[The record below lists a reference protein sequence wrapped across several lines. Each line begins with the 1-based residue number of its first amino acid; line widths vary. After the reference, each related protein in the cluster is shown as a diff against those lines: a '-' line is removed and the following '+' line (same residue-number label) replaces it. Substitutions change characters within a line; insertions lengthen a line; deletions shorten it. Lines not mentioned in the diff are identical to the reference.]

1 MLTRRAFGMLP
12 AARALAAVDFPQWRG
27 PNRDGVV
34 GSVKLP
40 AAWPDKLT
48 RKWRMAVGEGHAS
61 PVMSGGRLYVFARQS
76 ENEILRAVEPA
87 TGKVIWTSSNA
98 APYTVNPAATKHRKG
113 PKSTPLVIG
122 GRVVALGISGILS
135 VHDAATGKVLW
146 RKEFG
151 KEFRETSP
159 LYGAAMSPIV
169 VDGLVI
175 AHVGGDGGGAL
186 TAFDLAAGAVR
197 WKWSEDGP
205 GYASPV
211 AVTVAGKRQVVT
223 QSEKSIV
230 SVDPKDGKVVWKIP
244 FTTPYAQNSVTP
256 LVFGDKLI
264 LSGLSNG
271 TMCVDSAGKVVWH
284 NKEVGMYMNSPVVA
298 GETIYGFTNRNRGQ
312 YFAMSARDGRLL
324 WSSEPRKGDNA
335 AILLAG
341 DLLFL
346 LNTDAELI
354 VAKASPASFQ
364 VVKTYAVAES
374 ETWAHPL
381 VLTEGIVVKDFE
393 ALTLW
398 TV

>member
-1 MLTRRAFGMLP
+1 MLP
-12 AARALAAVDFPQWRG
+12 VAGALAAVDFPQWRG

-61 PVMSGGRLYVFARQS
+61 PVLSAGRLYVFARQA
-76 ENEILRAVEPA
+76 ENEILRAVDPA
-87 TGKVIWTSSNA
+87 AGKVIWTSLNA

-113 PKSTPLVIG
+113 PKSTPVVIG
-122 GRVVALGISGILS
+122 GRVVTLGISGILS

-197 WKWSEDGP
+197 WRWAEDGP

-223 QSEKSIV
+223 QSEKNIV

-256 LVFGDKLI
+256 LVHGDKLI

-271 TMCVDSAGKVVWH
+271 TMCVDSEGKVVWH
-284 NKEVGMYMNSPVVA
+284 NKEVGMYMNSPVVG

-312 YFAMSARDGRLL
+312 YFAMSARDGKLL

-335 AILLAG
+335 AILLGG

-354 VAKASPASFQ
+354 VAKVSPTSFQ
-364 VVKTYAVAES
+364 AVKTYTVAES

-381 VLTEGIVVKDFE
+381 VLSEGIVIKDFE
-393 ALTLW
+393 SLTLW

>member
-1 MLTRRAFGMLP
+1 MAG
-12 AARALAAVDFPQWRG
+12 ALAAVDFPQWRG

-40 AAWPDKLT
+40 ASWPDKLT

-61 PVMSGGRLYVFARQS
+61 PVLSAGRLYVFARQA
-76 ENEILRAVEPA
+76 ENEILRAVDPA
-87 TGKVIWTSSNA
+87 AGKVIWTSLNA

-113 PKSTPLVIG
+113 PKSTPVVTG
-122 GRVVALGISGILS
+122 GRVVTLGISGILS
-135 VHDAATGKVLW
+135 VHDAATGKVFW

-197 WKWSEDGP
+197 WRWAEDGP

-223 QSEKSIV
+223 QSEKNIV

-256 LVFGDKLI
+256 LVHRDKLI

-271 TMCVDSAGKVVWH
+271 TMCVNPAGTVVWH
-284 NKEVGMYMNSPVVA
+284 NKEIGMYMNSPVMG

-312 YFAMSARDGRLL
+312 YFAMSARDGKLL

-354 VAKASPASFQ
+354 VAKVSPASFQ
-364 VVKTYAVAES
+364 VVKTYTVAES

-381 VLTEGIVVKDFE
+381 VLTEGIVIKDFE
-393 ALTLW
+393 SLTLW

>member
-1 MLTRRAFGMLP
+1 MLP
-12 AARALAAVDFPQWRG
+12 VAGALAAVDFPQWRG

-61 PVMSGGRLYVFARQS
+61 PVLSAGRLYVFARQG
-76 ENEILRAVEPA
+76 ENEILRAVDPA
-87 TGKVIWTSSNA
+87 AGKVVWTSSNA

-113 PKSTPLVIG
+113 PKSTPVVTG
-122 GRVVALGISGILS
+122 GRVVTLGISGILS

-197 WKWSEDGP
+197 WRWAEDGP
-205 GYASPV
+205 GYSSPV
-211 AVTVAGKRQVVT
+211 VVTVAGKRQVVT
-223 QSEKSIV
+223 QSEKNIV
-230 SVDPKDGKVVWKIP
+230 SVDPKDGKAAWKIP

-256 LVFGDKLI
+256 LVHGDKLI

-271 TMCVDSAGKVVWH
+271 TMCLRWRGQGRLAQQGNWNVYELARHAGRDDLRVHQSQPGPIFRHEHAGRQAAVVERTAQGRQCRDSAGRR
-284 NKEVGMYMNSPVVA
+284 SPVSL
-298 GETIYGFTNRNRGQ
+298 EYGR
-312 YFAMSARDGRLL
+312 
-324 WSSEPRKGDNA
+324 
-335 AILLAG
+335 
-341 DLLFL
+341 
-346 LNTDAELI
+346 
-354 VAKASPASFQ
+354 
-364 VVKTYAVAES
+364 
-374 ETWAHPL
+374 
-381 VLTEGIVVKDFE
+381 
-393 ALTLW
+393 
-398 TV
+398 

>member
-1 MLTRRAFGMLP
+1 MLP
-12 AARALAAVDFPQWRG
+12 VAGALAAVDFPQWRG

-61 PVMSGGRLYVFARQS
+61 PVLSAGRLYVFARQG
-76 ENEILRAVEPA
+76 ENEILRAVDPA
-87 TGKVIWTSSNA
+87 AGKVVWTSSNA

-113 PKSTPLVIG
+113 PKSTPVVTG
-122 GRVVALGISGILS
+122 GRVVTLGISGILS

-197 WKWSEDGP
+197 WRWAEDGP
-205 GYASPV
+205 GYSSPV
-211 AVTVAGKRQVVT
+211 VVTVAGKRQVVT
-223 QSEKSIV
+223 QSEKNIV
-230 SVDPKDGKVVWKIP
+230 SVDPKDGKAVWKIP

-256 LVFGDKLI
+256 LVHGDKLI

-271 TMCVDSAGKVVWH
+271 TMCLDGAGKVVWH
-284 NKEVGMYMNSPVVA
+284 NKEIGMYMNSPVMR

-312 YFAMSARDGRLL
+312 YFAMSTRDGKLL

-364 VVKTYAVAES
+364 TVKTYTVAES

-381 VLTEGIVVKDFE
+381 VLSEGIVIKDFE
-393 ALTLW
+393 SLTLW

>member
-1 MLTRRAFGMLP
+1 MLP
-12 AARALAAVDFPQWRG
+12 VAGALAAVDFPQWRG

-40 AAWPDKLT
+40 PAWPEKLT
-48 RKWRMAVGEGHAS
+48 RKWRIVVGEGHAS
-61 PVMSGGRLYVFARQS
+61 PVLSAGRLYVFARQG
-76 ENEILRAVEPA
+76 ENEILRALDPSA
-87 TGKVIWTSSNA
+87 GKVVWTSSNA

-113 PKSTPLVIG
+113 PKSTPVVAG
-122 GRVVALGISGILS
+122 GRVVTLGISGILS
-135 VHDAATGKVLW
+135 VHDAGTGKVVW

-175 AHVGGDGGGAL
+175 AHVGGEGGGAL
-186 TAFDLAAGAVR
+186 TGFDLTAGAVR
-197 WKWSEDGP
+197 WRWAEDGP

-211 AVTVAGKRQVVT
+211 ALTVAGKRQIVT
-223 QSEKSIV
+223 QSEKNIV
-230 SVDPKDGKVVWKIP
+230 SVDPKDGRVVWKIP

-256 LVFGDKLI
+256 LVHGDKLI

-271 TMCVDSAGKVVWH
+271 TMCVDSAGKVLWH
-284 NKEVGMYMNSPVVA
+284 NKEIGMYMNSPVVA
-298 GETIYGFTNRNRGQ
+298 SETIYGFTNRNRGQ
-312 YFAMSARDGRLL
+312 YFAMSARDGKLL
-324 WSSEPRKGDNA
+324 WSSEPRKGENA

-354 VAKASPASFQ
+354 VAKASPAGFQ
-364 VVKTYAVAES
+364 ALKTYTVAES

-381 VLTEGIVVKDFE
+381 VLSEGIVIKDFE
-393 ALTLW
+393 SLTLW
-398 TV
+398 SL